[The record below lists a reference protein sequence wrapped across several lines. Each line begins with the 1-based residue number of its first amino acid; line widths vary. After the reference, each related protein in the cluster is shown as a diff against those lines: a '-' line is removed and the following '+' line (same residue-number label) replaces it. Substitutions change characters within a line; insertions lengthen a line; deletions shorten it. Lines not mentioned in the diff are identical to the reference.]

1 VTRLSPIDA
10 AFFLLETEQ
19 RPMNIGSLITLVP
32 PKSARGR
39 FADRLMKA
47 MLECPVGPPFNRVLQ
62 PGLLPALRESTSID
76 ARRQLHRRRLHA
88 PGTLATL
95 FEEICEI
102 HVRRLPRDGPLW
114 EAYVFEGLENGRVA
128 LYFKTHHGL
137 IDGIGFIRVVTDTVT
152 ESPDPGDPRA
162 IWEGLRTA
170 SAIAGQ
176 DQRPAAADAVGG
188 TALDV
193 GEAAGD
199 LLRLAL
205 RQGLRTLGAGAGLA
219 LPFVGTP
226 DVLKAPPSPNRVM
239 GHCRLPLER
248 ARSVARARG
257 GTVNDVVLTVLD
269 LALSRYLE
277 EIGTPPQRPL
287 VADMPVALDDDGG
300 AGNRIT
306 ILQVPLGRPAG
317 SPVERFQ
324 DVIRET
330 KELKGEVRSL
340 SGSALMLYSILVHS
354 AASSI
359 ESLGLG
365 ALPMLANT
373 VISNPAGIEQRVYF
387 NGAEVELALP
397 VSVVAHHQ
405 VLNIT
410 ATTYVDGLHITFI
423 ALAEAVPDV
432 QKVADYTVEA
442 FAELDSSLRVPK
454 RRKTAGGPRSR
465 KRAAPRT
472 GKRAGSRGAG
482 RGPTGVS

>member
-1 VTRLSPIDA
+1 MARLSPIDA

-39 FADRLMKA
+39 FADRLVKA

-62 PGLLPALRESTSID
+62 PGLLPALQESTTID

-137 IDGIGFIRVVTDTVT
+137 IDGIGVIRVVTDTVT

-170 SAIAGQ
+170 SVIAGQ
-176 DQRPAAADAVGG
+176 DGRPAAADAVRS

-193 GEAAGD
+193 GEAATD

-239 GHCRLPLER
+239 GHCKLPLER

-277 EIGTPPQRPL
+277 EIGTPPHRPL

-423 ALAEAVPDV
+423 ALTEAVPDV

-454 RRKTAGGPRSR
+454 RRKTAGGRRNR
-465 KRAAPRT
+465 KRASPKT
-472 GKRAGSRGAG
+472 GKRAGSRGAE

>member
-1 VTRLSPIDA
+1 
-10 AFFLLETEQ
+10 
-19 RPMNIGSLITLVP
+19 MNIGSLITLVP

-39 FADRLMKA
+39 FADRLVKA
-47 MLECPVGPPFNRVLQ
+47 MLDCPVGPPFNRVLQ
-62 PGLLPALRESTSID
+62 PGLLPELQESSAID

-88 PGTLATL
+88 PGTLASL

-102 HVRRLPRDGPLW
+102 HVRRLPRDGALW
-114 EAYVFEGLENGRVA
+114 EAYVFEGLDDGRVA

-152 ESPDPGDPRA
+152 ESPDSRQPRA
-162 IWEGLRTA
+162 IWEGLRT
-170 SAIAGQ
+170 SPAIAPG
-176 DQRPAAADAVGG
+176 RGRKPAAGAVRG
-188 TALDV
+188 TARDV
-193 GEAAGD
+193 GEAATD
-199 LLRLAL
+199 LLRLTL
-205 RQGLRTLGAGAGLA
+205 RQGLRTLGASTGLA

-248 ARSVARARG
+248 VRNAARTRG

-269 LALSRYLE
+269 LALSRHLE
-277 EIGTPPQRPL
+277 DVGTPPQRPL
-287 VADMPVALDDDGG
+287 VADMPVALDDHGG

-324 DVIRET
+324 DVVRET
-330 KELKGEVRSL
+330 QELKGEVRSL
-340 SGSALMLYSILVHS
+340 SGGALMLYSILVHS

-373 VISNPAGIEQRVYF
+373 VISNPAGLERRVYF

-423 ALAEAVPDV
+423 ALKEAIPDV
-432 QKVADYTVEA
+432 QKIADYAVEA
-442 FAELDSSLRVPK
+442 FGNLESGLRVP
-454 RRKTAGGPRSR
+454 RRSKAAGGKKKSASR
-465 KRAAPRT
+465 KAPR
-472 GKRAGSRGAG
+472 RAPGRRG
-482 RGPTGVS
+482 RRSPTRVS

>member
-1 VTRLSPIDA
+1 MARLSPIDA

-39 FADRLMKA
+39 FADRLVKA
-47 MLECPVGPPFNRVLQ
+47 MLECPVGPPFNCVLQ
-62 PGLLPALRESTSID
+62 PGLLPELRESTAID

-88 PGTLATL
+88 PGTLARL
-95 FEEICEI
+95 FEEVCEI
-102 HVRRLPRDGPLW
+102 HVRRLPRDGALW

-152 ESPDPGDPRA
+152 ESPGSREPRA
-162 IWEGLRTA
+162 IWEGLRTS
-170 SAIAGQ
+170 SAAPDRG
-176 DQRPAAADAVGG
+176 RKPATPDALRDAARG
-188 TALDV
+188 V
-193 GEAAGD
+193 GETAAD

-205 RQGLRTLGAGAGLA
+205 RQGLRTLGAGEGLA
-219 LPFVGTP
+219 LPFLGTP
-226 DVLKAPPSPNRVM
+226 DVLKAPPSPHRVM

-248 ARSVARARG
+248 VRNAARTRG

-269 LALSRYLE
+269 MALSRHLE
-277 EIGTPPQRPL
+277 QIGTPPQRPL
-287 VADMPVALDDDGG
+287 VADMPVALDDHGG

-317 SPVERFQ
+317 SAVERFQ

-330 KELKGEVRSL
+330 RELKGEVRSL

-373 VISNPAGIEQRVYF
+373 VISNPAGLERLVYF

-423 ALAEAVPDV
+423 ALEEAIPDV
-432 QKVADYTVEA
+432 QKVADYTREA
-442 FAELDSSLRVPK
+442 FSELESSLRVPR
-454 RRKTAGGPRSR
+454 RRKAAGGGKSKKSASR
-465 KRAAPRT
+465 KVATRAAPRK
-472 GKRAGSRGAG
+472 GKRS
-482 RGPTGVS
+482 PTRVT

>member
-1 VTRLSPIDA
+1 MARLSPIDA

-32 PKSARGR
+32 PKSGRGN
-39 FADRLMKA
+39 FADRLVKA
-47 MLECPVGPPFNRVLQ
+47 MLECPVGPPFNCVLQ
-62 PGLLPALRESTSID
+62 PGLLPELRESTSIE

-95 FEEICEI
+95 FEEVCEI
-102 HVRRLPRDGPLW
+102 HVRRLPRDGALW
-114 EAYVFEGLENGRVA
+114 EAYVFEGLESGRIA

-152 ESPDPGDPRA
+152 ESQVAGKPRA

-170 SAIAGQ
+170 PVIPDREPQ
-176 DQRPAAADAVGG
+176 PVTADALRDSARGVSE
-188 TALDV
+188 TA
-193 GEAAGD
+193 AD

-205 RQGLRTLGAGAGLA
+205 RQGLRTLGVGEGLA
-219 LPFVGTP
+219 LPFLATP
-226 DVLKAPPSPNRVM
+226 DVLKAPPSPHRVM
-239 GHCRLPLER
+239 GHCMLPLER
-248 ARSVARARG
+248 VRNAARKRG

-269 LALSRYLE
+269 MALSRHLD
-277 EIGTPPQRPL
+277 EIGTPPHRPL
-287 VADMPVALDDDGG
+287 VADMPVALDDHGG

-317 SPVERFQ
+317 SAVERFQ

-373 VISNPAGIEQRVYF
+373 VISNPAGLERRVYF

-423 ALAEAVPDV
+423 ALEEAIPDV

-442 FAELDSSLRVPK
+442 FAELESSLRVPG
-454 RRKTAGGPRSR
+454 RRKAASGGKRKKAASR
-465 KRAAPRT
+465 KVATRAA
-472 GKRAGSRGAG
+472 SRKD
-482 RGPTGVS
+482 RRSTTGVS